1 MKQGWLLYERADAEL
16 NKSFI
21 RMLQTAARQKKCQL
35 HLHIA
40 ENVPQGLPLPDFIW
54 NRTRNSKLVAHY
66 YALGVKTFNS
76 PFVNVIANDKFK
88 AQQLARS
95 LHIPCIDT
103 WTEPHAEM
111 IYPVVVKTRG
121 GHGGKEV
128 ALCTTEIELNEQ
140 LVAFGK
146 NSIIQPFISSNN
158 QDVRIWVLGKTIIG
172 AVKRTG
178 KTFKSNYTL
187 GGTIEKFNVPATLVQ
202 YVAKLV
208 DTLQSDYIGIDF
220 LVGEDGQFYFN
231 EIEDPVGAR
240 SFFDLYE
247 EDLPTLL
254 IEYLINHPSI

>member
-1 MKQGWLLYERADAEL
+1 MIQGWLIYERADAEL
-16 NKSFI
+16 NESFI
-21 RMLQTAARQKKCQL
+21 RMLQSAAREKNCQL
-35 HLHIA
+35 HLYLADNI
-40 ENVPQGLPLPDFIW
+40 PLTGSLPDFIW
-54 NRTRNSKLVAHY
+54 NRTRNSQLVANY
-66 YALGVKTFNS
+66 YALGVKTFNL
-76 PFVNVIANDKFK
+76 PVVNAIANDKLK

-95 LHIPCIDT
+95 LDIPCIDT
-103 WTEPHAEM
+103 WTKPNAEM
-111 IYPVVVKTRG
+111 IYPVVVKTKD

-128 ALCTTEIELNEQ
+128 ALCTTEAELHEQ
-140 LVAFGK
+140 LNLFGE
-146 NSIIQPFISSNN
+146 NSIIQPFIASNN

-187 GGTIEKFNVPATLVQ
+187 GGTIEKFEVPATLAHDVT
-202 YVAKLV
+202 KLV
-208 DTLQSDYIGIDF
+208 GTLQSDYIGIDF

-254 IEYLINHPSI
+254 IDYLLSAL

>member
-1 MKQGWLLYERADAEL
+1 M
-16 NKSFI
+16 
-21 RMLQTAARQKKCQL
+21 
-35 HLHIA
+35 
-40 ENVPQGLPLPDFIW
+40 
-54 NRTRNSKLVAHY
+54 AHY
-66 YALGVKTFNS
+66 YALGVKTFNI
-76 PFVNVIANDKFK
+76 PVVNAIANDKLK

-95 LHIPCIDT
+95 LDIPCIAT
-103 WTEPHAEM
+103 WTEPNTEM
-111 IYPVVVKTRG
+111 IYPVVVKTKD

-128 ALCTTEIELNEQ
+128 VLCTTEAELNER
-140 LVAFGK
+140 LCLFGE

-187 GGTIEKFNVPATLVQ
+187 GGTIEIFDVPATLAQ

-240 SFFDLYE
+240 SFFDLYK

-254 IEYLINHPSI
+254 IDYLLIQL

>member
-1 MKQGWLLYERADAEL
+1 MIQGWLLYERADAEL

-21 RMLQTAARQKKCQL
+21 HMLQEAARQKNCQL
-35 HLHIA
+35 HLHLADNI
-40 ENVPQGLPLPDFIW
+40 PHTGPLPDFIW
-54 NRTRNSKLVAHY
+54 NRTRNSQLAAHY
-66 YALGVKTFNS
+66 YALGVKTFNI
-76 PFVNVIANDKFK
+76 PVVNAIANDKLK

-95 LHIPCIDT
+95 LDIPCIDT
-103 WTEPHAEM
+103 RTEPNAET
-111 IYPVVVKTRG
+111 IYPVVIKTKD

-128 ALCTTEIELNEQ
+128 ALCTTEAELHEQ
-140 LVAFGK
+140 LRLFGE
-146 NSIIQPFISSNN
+146 NSIIQPFIASNN
-158 QDVRIWVLGKTIIG
+158 QDVRVWVLGKMIIG

-187 GGTIEKFNVPATLVQ
+187 GGTIEKFDVPTTLAQ

-208 DTLQSDYIGIDF
+208 ETVQSDYIGIDF
-220 LVGEDGQFYFN
+220 LIGEDGQFYFN

-254 IEYLINHPSI
+254 MEYLLSEL